1 VADREGGVAVGKNLD
16 PFFDREEIE
25 NMPTEDQLKFLR
37 ENREAVEQWDEEN
50 PDPER

>member
-1 VADREGGVAVGKNLD
+1 VSDKNLD

-25 NMPTEDQLKFLR
+25 NMSTEAQLKFLQQ
-37 ENREAVEQWDEEN
+37 NRKAVEQWDEEN

>member
-1 VADREGGVAVGKNLD
+1 MGKDKNLD

-25 NMPTEDQLKFLR
+25 NLPVADQIEFLR
-37 ENREAVEQWDEEN
+37 ENRKAVEQWDEEN

>member
-1 VADREGGVAVGKNLD
+1 VAKDKNLD

-25 NMPTEDQLKFLR
+25 NMSTEDQLKFLQR
-37 ENREAVEQWDEEN
+37 NREAVEQWDEEN